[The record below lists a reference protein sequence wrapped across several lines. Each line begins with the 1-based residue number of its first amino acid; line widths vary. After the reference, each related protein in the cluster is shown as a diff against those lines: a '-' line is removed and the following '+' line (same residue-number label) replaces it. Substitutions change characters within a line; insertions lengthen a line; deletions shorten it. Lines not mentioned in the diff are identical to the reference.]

1 MTAKVVE
8 EIAVEA
14 TNDVEF
20 NESESF
26 DGSNSSE
33 STLKSCDFAIDHEAF
48 FPHSKYFCCRCS

>member
-26 DGSNSSE
+26 DGSDSSK
-33 STLKSCDFAIDHEAF
+33 TVLKSHDFAIDHEAF
-48 FPHSKYFCCRCS
+48 FPHSKHFCCRSC